1 MDFVISSSQ
10 LLSHLQIVSRVVN
23 SKNSLPI
30 LDNVL
35 MSVEDGIL
43 KITASDLEST
53 ITTTLP
59 LENYSGDGVIAT
71 DTKKILDVL
80 KEFPEQPLTFNI
92 NTDDKRIDITSQ
104 NGKYTLVGVDGSDFP
119 QASQLK
125 ADKTISISVSPDILY
140 GGITSAIFATGDD
153 ELRPIMNGIF
163 IELQGSGINFV
174 ATDAHKLVRYTRKEV
189 KAETESSFIL
199 PKKPANIL
207 KTILPKAS
215 DDVVLEFDEKN
226 AVFTFGTI
234 RLVCRLLEGVY
245 PNYNSVIPRENPN
258 KLVVDRVELYNSLR
272 RIGMFA
278 SQSSN
283 LVGLKINGNTLE
295 ISAQDMDFSISGKE
309 VINCQYEGDDME
321 IGFKSNFLGEIL
333 SNIST
338 QEVTIELSDPT
349 RAGIILPKDNE
360 NPDEDVLM
368 LLMPMMINRM

>member
-1 MDFVISSSQ
+1 
-10 LLSHLQIVSRVVN
+10 
-23 SKNSLPI
+23 
-30 LDNVL
+30 
-35 MSVEDGIL
+35 
-43 KITASDLEST
+43 
-53 ITTTLP
+53 
-59 LENYSGDGVIAT
+59 
-71 DTKKILDVL
+71 
-80 KEFPEQPLTFNI
+80 
-92 NTDDKRIDITSQ
+92 
-104 NGKYTLVGVDGSDFP
+104 
-119 QASQLK
+119 K

-163 IELQGSGINFV
+163 IELQESGINFV

-207 KTILPKAS
+207 KTMLPKAS

-226 AVFTFGTI
+226 AVFTFGSI

-309 VINCQYEGDDME
+309 VINCQYEGDEME

-338 QEVTIELSDPT
+338 PEVTIELSDPT

>member
-119 QASQLK
+119 QATQLK
-125 ADKTISISVSPDILY
+125 ADKTISISISPDILY

-163 IELQGSGINFV
+163 IELQESGINFV
-174 ATDAHKLVRYTRKEV
+174 ATDAHKLVKYTRKEV
-189 KAETESSFIL
+189 KAQTESSFIL

-226 AVFTFGTI
+226 AVFTFGSI

-321 IGFKSNFLGEIL
+321 IGFKSNFLAEIL

-338 QEVTIELSDPT
+338 PEVTVELSDPT

>member
-119 QASQLK
+119 QATQLK
-125 ADKTISISVSPDILY
+125 ADKTISIRISPDILY

-163 IELQGSGINFV
+163 IELQESGINFV
-174 ATDAHKLVRYTRKEV
+174 ATDAHKLVKYTRKEV
-189 KAETESSFIL
+189 KAQTESSFIL

-226 AVFTFGTI
+226 AVFTFGSI

-283 LVGLKINGNTLE
+283 LVGLKISGNTLE

-321 IGFKSNFLGEIL
+321 IGFKSNFLAEIL

-338 QEVTIELSDPT
+338 PEVTVELSDPT

>member
-125 ADKTISISVSPDILY
+125 ADKTISISISPDILY

-163 IELQGSGINFV
+163 IELQESGINFV

-226 AVFTFGTI
+226 AVFTFGSI

-309 VINCQYEGDDME
+309 VINCQYEGDEME

-338 QEVTIELSDPT
+338 PEVTIELSDPT

>member
-119 QASQLK
+119 QATQLK
-125 ADKTISISVSPDILY
+125 ADKTISISISPDILY

-163 IELQGSGINFV
+163 IELQESGINFV

-309 VINCQYEGDDME
+309 VINCQYEGDEME

-338 QEVTIELSDPT
+338 PEVTIELSDPT

>member
-59 LENYSGDGVIAT
+59 LENYSGNGVIAT

-119 QASQLK
+119 QATQLK
-125 ADKTISISVSPDILY
+125 VDKTISISISPDILY

-163 IELQGSGINFV
+163 IELQESGINFV

-226 AVFTFGTI
+226 AVFTFGSI

-309 VINCQYEGDDME
+309 VINCQYEGDEME

-338 QEVTIELSDPT
+338 PEVTIELSDPT

>member
-59 LENYSGDGVIAT
+59 IENYSGDGVIAT

-163 IELQGSGINFV
+163 IELQESGINFV

-309 VINCQYEGDDME
+309 VINCQYEGDEME

-338 QEVTIELSDPT
+338 PEVTIELSDPT

>member
-309 VINCQYEGDDME
+309 VINCQYEGDEME

-338 QEVTIELSDPT
+338 PEVTIELSDPT

>member
-119 QASQLK
+119 QATQLK
-125 ADKTISISVSPDILY
+125 ADKTISISISPDILY

-163 IELQGSGINFV
+163 IELQESGINFV

-226 AVFTFGTI
+226 AVFTFGSI

-309 VINCQYEGDDME
+309 VINCQYEGDEME

-338 QEVTIELSDPT
+338 PEVTIELSDPT

>member
-1 MDFVISSSQ
+1 MDFVISSSE

-23 SKNSLPI
+23 SKNALPI

-35 MSVEDGIL
+35 LLIEDGIL

-59 LENYSGDGVIAT
+59 LENYSGNGVIAT
-71 DTKKILDVL
+71 DTKKIIEVL

-92 NTDDKRIDITSQ
+92 NTDDNRIDIASQ
-104 NGKYTLVGVDGSDFP
+104 NGNYTLVGVDGSDFP

-125 ADKTISISVSPDILY
+125 QEKVISMSISPDILY

-163 IELQGSGINFV
+163 VELQESGVNFV
-174 ATDAHKLVRYTRKEV
+174 ATDAHKLVKYTRKEV

-215 DDVVLEFDEKN
+215 DDVMLEFDDKN
-226 AVFTFGTI
+226 AVFTFGSI
-234 RLVCRLLEGVY
+234 KLVCRLLEGAY

-258 KLVVDRVELYNSLR
+258 ILTIDRLELYNSLR
-272 RIGMFA
+272 RVGMFA

-283 LVGLKINGNTLE
+283 LVGLKITGNSLE

-309 VINCQYEGDDME
+309 SIPCQYQGDEME
-321 IGFKSNFLGEIL
+321 IGFKSNFLAEIL

-338 QEVTIELSDPT
+338 TEVVVELSDPT

-360 NPDEDVLM
+360 NPDEEVLM

>member
-1 MDFVISSSQ
+1 MDFVISSSE

-23 SKNSLPI
+23 SKNALPI

-35 MSVEDGIL
+35 LSIEDGIL

-59 LENYSGDGVIAT
+59 LENYSGNGVIAT
-71 DTKKILDVL
+71 DTKKIIEVL

-92 NTDDKRIDITSQ
+92 NTDDNRIDIASQ
-104 NGKYTLVGVDGSDFP
+104 NGNYTLVGVDGSDFP

-125 ADKTISISVSPDILY
+125 QEKVISMSISPDILY

-163 IELQGSGINFV
+163 VELQESGVNFV
-174 ATDAHKLVRYTRKEV
+174 ATDAHKLVKYTRKEV

-215 DDVVLEFDEKN
+215 DDVMLEFDDKN
-226 AVFTFGTI
+226 AVFTFGSI
-234 RLVCRLLEGVY
+234 KLVCRLLEGAY

-258 KLVVDRVELYNSLR
+258 ILTIDRLELYNSLR
-272 RIGMFA
+272 RVGMFA

-283 LVGLKINGNTLE
+283 LVGLKITGNSLE

-309 VINCQYEGDDME
+309 SIPCQYQGDEME
-321 IGFKSNFLGEIL
+321 IGFKSNFLAEIL

-338 QEVTIELSDPT
+338 TEVVVELSDPT

-360 NPDEDVLM
+360 NPDEEVLM

>member
-1 MDFVISSSQ
+1 MDFVISSSE

-23 SKNSLPI
+23 SKNALPI

-35 MSVEDGIL
+35 LSIEDGIL

-59 LENYSGDGVIAT
+59 LENYSGNGVIAT
-71 DTKKILDVL
+71 DTKKIIEVL

-92 NTDDKRIDITSQ
+92 NTDDNRIDIASQ
-104 NGKYTLVGVDGSDFP
+104 NGNYTLVGVDGSDFP

-125 ADKTISISVSPDILY
+125 QEKVISMSISPDILY

-163 IELQGSGINFV
+163 VELQESGVNFV

-309 VINCQYEGDDME
+309 VINCQYEGDEME

-338 QEVTIELSDPT
+338 PEVTIELSDPT